1 MKETTFTIRFR
12 WNMLKKDENKLI
24 IWGGD
29 FFFSC
34 LFFWEKI
41 INTVQSE
48 QFSLTVVSLEVCESA
63 FYCIY
68 LSWEHES
75 LIIRRG
81 NKERNERIRPLFSWL
96 IAFCCGL
103 LRVIILSSV
112 WIHVNFPGDYLAFF
126 FFFFM
131 FCHSISSTF
140 SLFYFHF
147 KGLGGTDVVS
157 NACLLPHCLKV
168 RDDYF
173 LMKLHTL
180 ARGEKKEYYL

>member
-1 MKETTFTIRFR
+1 MWAIF
-12 WNMLKKDENKLI
+12 
-24 IWGGD
+24 
-29 FFFSC
+29 
-34 LFFWEKI
+34 
-41 INTVQSE
+41 INLSE
-48 QFSLTVVSLEVCESA
+48 SLSA

-103 LRVIILSSV
+103 LCVIILSSV

-180 ARGEKKEYYL
+180 ARGGKKRILPVSCEIDKQYFHIILNGEHSFISHHKGHFEVFLSCQMCFWTLNFD